1 MQLSSQE
8 EYGLRCLLRL
18 AQAEPG
24 AILTIPEI
32 SQAEGISVPHAAKL
46 MRILREGGLAAS
58 ERGQAGGYHLTRMP
72 EAITVKEAIQVLGG
86 DFFGGEFCGRFSG
99 HEDHCTHSIDCSIR
113 SLWRAV
119 QKIVNQL
126 LDHTTLRDLMC
137 GEREMDR
144 FVDQLV
150 VLAGSPGTVDSR
162 AHHG

>member
-18 AQAEPG
+18 AQAGPG

-58 ERGQAGGYHLTRMP
+58 ERGQAGGYHLTRPP
-72 EAITVKEAIQVLGG
+72 EAITAKEAIQVLGG
-86 DFFGGEFCGRFSG
+86 DFYGGEFCGRFSG

-119 QKIVNQL
+119 QTVVDQL
-126 LDHTTLRDLMC
+126 LGHTSLRDLMC

-144 FVDQLV
+144 FVNDLV
-150 VLAGSPGTVDSR
+150 VIAATSKTLDSR